1 MRGRHPAFSKVKL
14 GKIATRLGPRDGR
27 RVIGDHV
34 LTGDECVAGARFPDM
49 IGACANFIDV
59 HQTRANSKE
68 IPPTSIANNGY
79 FHIPY
84 RCLTPRGID
93 NLLIASR
100 AISCDFEAHGAT
112 RVMAPICAYSEA
124 AGIAAALAVPHSGST
139 RAVDVAKLQALLAG
153 HGQFVE
159 DRPRG

>member
-1 MRGRHPAFSKVKL
+1 MLSERG
-14 GKIATRLGPRDGR
+14 T
-27 RVIGDHV
+27 
-34 LTGDECVAGARFPDM
+34 T
-49 IGACANFIDV
+49 
-59 HQTRANSKE
+59 
-68 IPPTSIANNGY
+68 PTSYSPRHLSSRSI
-79 FHIPY
+79 HIPY

-139 RAVDVAKLQALLAG
+139 RAVHVAKLQTLLAG

-159 DRPRG
+159 GESRG

>member
-1 MRGRHPAFSKVKL
+1 M
-14 GKIATRLGPRDGR
+14 
-27 RVIGDHV
+27 IGDHV